1 MDNDSDLNVDDKKQ
15 ISEEKC
21 DQNDLPDNFEES
33 QNLVAKLIHLIYN
46 DDLRTHFKVCLL
58 ALRLWRRIF
67 IDWIF
72 SCLHRQE
79 KYLEQLARKSLG
91 IRFHRSYLQRY
102 D

>member
-58 ALRLWRRIF
+58 ALRL
-67 IDWIF
+67 
-72 SCLHRQE
+72 
-79 KYLEQLARKSLG
+79 
-91 IRFHRSYLQRY
+91 
-102 D
+102 